1 MNDEDAPVAYAQIES
16 TPFPA
21 PVVIANEFQAAILG
35 AIVTL
40 VFAMQT
46 AMGDGFSQV
55 EGWNFLA
62 LAAGVIV
69 TYLAPLLK
77 SKWASALKIGGAV
90 LAAIAI
96 AIVAVVDTAN
106 GGPGWNAESMV
117 AVVFAGLN
125 ALAAAVGVNQ
135 RVGEVKANLADPAV
149 DNAQVIVADP
159 KGVQVAAA
167 TLPVPVAVG

>member
-1 MNDEDAPVAYAQIES
+1 MSDRTPDGFAEIES
-16 TPFPA
+16 VAIPT

-40 VFAMQT
+40 VFAVQT
-46 AMGDGFSQV
+46 AMTGGFT
-55 EGWNFLA
+55 ETEAWNFLA

-77 SKWASALKIGGAV
+77 SKWASLLKIGGAV
-90 LAAIAI
+90 LAAVAI

-106 GGPGWNAESMV
+106 GGVGWNSETIV
-117 AVVFAGLN
+117 AVVFAGIN

-135 RVGEVKANLADPAV
+135 RMAEVKANLADDAT
-149 DNAQVIVADP
+149 DNAQVVVADP
-159 KGVQVAAA
+159 QGVQAAVAQ
-167 TLPVPVAVG
+167 LPPSAVG